1 MPRDAAVLICVHGA
15 RGAVGTAASHADRLR
30 RYGVEV
36 GVACLKGRPGVA
48 EALRALTGKSIIVA
62 PLLMA
67 DGYAAQA
74 LLPLAL
80 AEADDGRPVFV
91 APPVG
96 LSPALPELIRKR
108 AVARCRQRNWRPED
122 TALILVGHGTRRT
135 LKSTEA
141 AHRHAAAVRH
151 AREFADVGTAFLEV
165 PPTLPEALD
174 RLGGRN
180 AVVIGLFADRG
191 IHGEED
197 LPRLAAP
204 YGDRVAYDGPIGT
217 APEIA
222 DIILAQ
228 AASAASAEPAT
239 VPLAPH
245 GTRPR
250 QRLLLGGGTAGQFQG
265 NGSRGD
271 DGSLR
276 SRRAR
281 LAAP

>member
-1 MPRDAAVLICVHGA
+1 MLICVHGA
-15 RGAVGTAASHADRLR
+15 HGAVGTAAVHADRLR
-30 RYGVEV
+30 RRGVEV

-48 EALRALTGKSIIVA
+48 EAVRGLTADSIIAV

-74 LLPLAL
+74 LLPRAL
-80 AEADDGRPVFV
+80 ADADDGRPIVV
-91 APPVG
+91 VPPVG
-96 LSPALPELIRKR
+96 LNPALAELIRAHAKG
-108 AVARCRQRNWRPED
+108 RCRQRDWQPRD
-122 TALILVGHGTRRT
+122 TALILVGHGTHRNTR
-135 LKSTEA
+135 STEA
-141 AHRHAAAVRH
+141 AHRHAAAIRQTK
-151 AREFADVGTAFLEV
+151 EFAEVGTAFLEV
-165 PPTLPEALD
+165 PPSLPQALD

-197 LPRLAAP
+197 LPKQAAP

-222 DIILAQ
+222 DMILAQ
-228 AASAASAEPAT
+228 AASAASADTAT

-245 GTRPR
+245 GPR
-250 QRLLLGGGTAGQFQG
+250 QRQRLVLSRGTAGQFQG
-265 NGSRGD
+265 DGSSGD
-271 DGSLR
+271 DGGLR